1 MEARRRKA
9 GRCGPGAAGAGR
21 GAHCNDPVRR
31 IRRRWFREGEMPA
44 GAVLV
49 RGGFEIDAGAGP
61 ASGARLRGDRGALLT
76 GAIDS
81 RRVILTK

>member
-1 MEARRRKA
+1 
-9 GRCGPGAAGAGR
+9 
-21 GAHCNDPVRR
+21 
-31 IRRRWFREGEMPA
+31 MPA

-61 ASGARLRGDRGALLT
+61 ASGARLRGNRRALLT